1 MWRISIVAL
10 LAVACQNA
18 QKEPE
23 GYAEIDKHVD
33 FDKFRPVT
41 IAVLPVTAPGSQL
54 KLEVRK
60 EVYRL
65 LPQKKYSPFTLET
78 VDAHVS
84 SDGKWDPG
92 SLDWDATFSVAI
104 SRWKPVSGTNY
115 FAADGTAT
123 LTHKT
128 GEVLW
133 TCRFYRHNFEVP
145 MKTGQLD
152 HARAAHDIARFLVGS
167 EPGKE
172 RFPDCPPLP
181 RE

>member
-10 LAVACQNA
+10 LAAACQNP

-23 GYAEIDKHVD
+23 GYAEIDKHVEYA
-33 FDKFRPVT
+33 KFRPVT
-41 IAVLPVTAPGSQL
+41 IAVLPVTAPASQL

-65 LPQKKYSPFTLET
+65 LPSKKYSPFTLET
-78 VDAHVS
+78 VDAHVD

-92 SLDWDATFSVAI
+92 SLDWDATLSVAI
-104 SRWKPVSGTNY
+104 SRWKPVRGTNY
-115 FAADGTAT
+115 FAADGTAQ

>member
-10 LAVACQNA
+10 LAVACQTP

-33 FDKFRPVT
+33 YNKYRPVT
-41 IAVLPVTAPGSQL
+41 IAVLPVDAPLSQL
-54 KLEVRK
+54 RTEVRK

-65 LPQKKYSPFTLET
+65 LPAKRYTPFTLET
-78 VDAHVS
+78 VDSHMT

-92 SLDWDATFSVAI
+92 SLDCDATLSVDI
-104 SRWKPVSGTNY
+104 SRWKPVRGTNY
-115 FAADGTAT
+115 FAADGTAQ

-133 TCRFYRHNFEVP
+133 TCRFYRHNVEVP

-152 HARAAHDIARFLVGS
+152 HGRAAHDIAKFLVGS

>member
-1 MWRISIVAL
+1 VFASGKYPRPPEARNPDELHTNFRLSSGGEYLGLFNAESPPVA
-10 LAVACQNA
+10 VSEF
-18 QKEPE
+18 EPQFPE
-23 GYAEIDKHVD
+23 VEWTRGFGFA
-33 FDKFRPVT
+33 F
-41 IAVLPVTAPGSQL
+41 SQW
-54 KLEVRK
+54 
-60 EVYRL
+60 
-65 LPQKKYSPFTLET
+65 F
-78 VDAHVS
+78 
-84 SDGKWDPG
+84 G
-92 SLDWDATFSVAI
+92 ATFVNSYDERSFIAGFE
-104 SRWKPVSGTNY
+104 RYWGHLSGATNY
-115 FAADGTAT
+115 FAADGTAQ

-133 TCRFYRHNFEVP
+133 SCRFFRHNFEVP

>member
-1 MWRISIVAL
+1 MWRFAFVAL
-10 LAVACQNA
+10 LVVACQNP

-33 FDKFRPVT
+33 YDKFRPVT
-41 IAVLPVTAPGSQL
+41 IAILPVQAPNYQL
-54 KLEVRK
+54 RTEVRK

-65 LPQKKYSPFTLET
+65 LPAKRYSPFKLET
-78 VDAHVS
+78 VDAHIS

-92 SLDWDATFSVAI
+92 SLDWDATLSVAI
-104 SRWKPVSGTNY
+104 DRWKPVRGSNY
-115 FAADGTAT
+115 FAADGTAQ

-133 TCRFYRHNFEVP
+133 TCRFYRHNFEVE
-145 MKTGQLD
+145 MND
-152 HARAAHDIARFLVGS
+152 HEEAAQDIAKFLVGS